1 MYAKYT
7 EDIDFS
13 DFSSFIFS
21 VIDIFTEKEDN
32 SSNKIVIVE
41 EQLQGIKNLED
52 SPRLVFMNEG
62 CGSLKVIVD
71 VV

>member
-41 EQLQGIKNLED
+41 E
-52 SPRLVFMNEG
+52 
-62 CGSLKVIVD
+62 
-71 VV
+71 